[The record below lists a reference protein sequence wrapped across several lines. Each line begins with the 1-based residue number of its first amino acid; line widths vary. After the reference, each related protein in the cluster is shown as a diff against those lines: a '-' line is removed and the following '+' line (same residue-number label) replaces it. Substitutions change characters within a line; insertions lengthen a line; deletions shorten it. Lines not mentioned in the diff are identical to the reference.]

1 MLTRRT
7 LLALCGALPCLSG
20 GAASGAQP
28 QRCGHLRSA
37 FYEYGALYYQAA
49 DGSWTGIDKDVV
61 DEVAR
66 RMGCTIEP
74 STDSRVRIWAG
85 LNGGNLD
92 MSVSAISTPERE
104 KFGRV
109 VPYLAERNYVLV
121 SKEVGAHV
129 RGMDDFLADPG
140 IKIGVIKSFKHGK
153 TYDAWLERLRAQGRV
168 YEAAD
173 YGALLRLLKLRR
185 VHAVMAIISGWFP
198 LLKQERT
205 AGTYRIMDW
214 APPRD
219 AMIGGLILSRQRV
232 DEAMAARFSKTIHA
246 MREDGTLRR
255 IFERHLDAEQAIRL
269 LNF

>member
-7 LLALCGALPCLSG
+7 LLAVCGALPGLCLPG
-20 GAASGAQP
+20 DAGAEA
-28 QRCGHLRSA
+28 QRCGNLRSA

-66 RMGCTIEP
+66 RLGCTIEP

-92 MSVSAISTPERE
+92 MSVSAVATPERE

-109 VPYLAERNYVLV
+109 VPYLSERNYVLL
-121 SKEVGAHV
+121 SKDVGPHIHS
-129 RGMDDFLADPG
+129 MEDFLADPG

-153 TYDAWLERLRAQGRV
+153 AYDAWLDRLRAKGRV
-168 YEAAD
+168 YEAPD
-173 YGALLRLLKLRR
+173 YGALLRLFKVGR
-185 VHAVMAIISGWFP
+185 VQAMMAISSGWYP
-198 LLKQERT
+198 LLKHEQM

-219 AMIGGLILSRQRV
+219 AVVGGLILSRQRV
-232 DEAMAARFSKTIHA
+232 DEAMAARFSKTIQA

-255 IFERHLDAEQAIRL
+255 IFERHLDAELAAKL
-269 LNF
+269 MNF

>member
-7 LLALCGALPCLSG
+7 LLALCGALPCLS
-20 GAASGAQP
+20 ATAQKP
-28 QRCGHLRSA
+28 RCGQLRSG

-66 RMGCTIEP
+66 RLGCTIEP

-85 LNGGNLD
+85 LSGGNLD
-92 MSVSAISTPERE
+92 MSVSAVSTPERE

-109 VPYLAERNYVLV
+109 VPYLSERNYVLV
-121 SKEVGAHV
+121 NKDVGPHV

-140 IKIGVIKSFKHGK
+140 IKIGVIKSFRHGK
-153 TYDAWLERLRAQGRV
+153 AYDAWLERLRAQGRV

-173 YGALLRLLKLRR
+173 YGALLRLFKLGR
-185 VHAVMAIISGWFP
+185 VHAMMAITSGWYP
-198 LLKQERT
+198 LLKQDGM

-214 APPRD
+214 APPKD
-219 AMIGGLILSRQRV
+219 AVIGGLILSRQRV
-232 DEAMAARFSKTIHA
+232 DEAMAARFSQTIRA

-255 IFERHLDAEQAIRL
+255 IFERHLDAEQATRL
-269 LNF
+269 LHF

>member
-7 LLALCGALPCLSG
+7 LLLLCGALLCLSG
-20 GAASGAQP
+20 GAGAETHG
-28 QRCGHLRSA
+28 CGHLRSA

-49 DGSWTGIDKDVV
+49 DGTWTGIDKDVV

-92 MSVSAISTPERE
+92 MSVSAVSTPERE

-109 VPYLAERNYVLV
+109 VPYINERNYVLI
-121 SKEVGAHV
+121 SKEVGPHV
-129 RGMDDFLADPG
+129 RSMADFLADPD

-153 TYDAWLERLRAQGRV
+153 AYDAWLERLRAKGRV

-173 YGALLRLLKLRR
+173 YGALLRLFKVGR
-185 VHAVMAIISGWFP
+185 VHAVMAITSGWYP
-198 LLKQERT
+198 LLKQDHM

-214 APPRD
+214 APPKD
-219 AMIGGLILSRQRV
+219 AVVGGLILSRQRI
-232 DEAMAARFSKTIHA
+232 DEAMAARFSKTIQA
-246 MREDGTLRR
+246 MREDGTLKR
-255 IFERHLDAEQAIRL
+255 IFERHLDAELAARL
-269 LNF
+269 VNY